1 MRAASHLAR
10 QLRLR
15 RGDALIVVDVQQ
27 DFLPGGNLP
36 VPDGN
41 AVIEPLNAYISA
53 FDARDLPIVFT
64 RDWHPPDHCSFVS
77 AGGTWPTHCVQ
88 GTPGAAWADD
98 LNVTPADYVISK
110 GTEPAAEGYSAIS
123 GTKLVALL
131 RRLDVHRLFVGGLA
145 TDYCVCETVCDAR
158 AHAFTV
164 IVLTDAIRAVNM
176 QRDDGESAL
185 RRMQARGAK
194 LFQPYVS
201 SAAAH
206 P

>member
-27 DFLPGGNLP
+27 DFLPGGSLP

-41 AVIEPLNAYISA
+41 AVVEPLNAYISA

-64 RDWHPPDHCSFVS
+64 RDWHPPDHCSFAS

-98 LNVTPADYVISK
+98 LKVAPADYVISK
-110 GTEPAAEGYSAIS
+110 GTEPSAEGYSAIS
-123 GTKLVALL
+123 GTKLVSLL
-131 RRLDVHRLFVGGLA
+131 RELDVHRLFVGGLA

-164 IVLTDAIRAVNM
+164 IVLTDAIRALNV
-176 QRDDGESAL
+176 QRDDEECAL
-185 RRMQARGAK
+185 RRMKARGAK